1 MNQPL
6 MPKATCVWLVDN
18 TALTFEQIGAFCNM
32 HALEVQ
38 AVADGEVAVGIIG
51 RDPIA
56 AGELTRQEI
65 QRCEAAPSARLKMA
79 KSIVPRAAERTKG
92 PRYTAMAKRQDKPD
106 GIAWLV
112 RNHPELSDAQVG
124 KLLGTTKTTIA
135 TVRDRTHWNSANIK
149 ARHPVD
155 LGLCTYL
162 ELNAAVEAAR
172 AKLSPEER
180 LAIEQREQEPV
191 EEQKPAAGAVPSIAE
206 LFGRMGGGSASGEAA
221 DD

>member
-1 MNQPL
+1 MSQPL
-6 MPKATCVWLVDN
+6 MPKATCVWLIDN
-18 TALTFEQIGAFCNM
+18 TGLTFAQIGDFCTM

-51 RDPIA
+51 RDPVA
-56 AGELTRQEI
+56 AGELTRKELE
-65 QRCEAAPSARLKMA
+65 RCEADPEARLKMA
-79 KSIVPRAAERTKG
+79 TISVPRAAERTKG

-112 RNHPELSDAQVG
+112 RNHPEVTDAQVG

-135 TVRDRTHWNSANIK
+135 AVRDRSHWNMSNIK
-149 ARHPVD
+149 PRHPVD

-162 ELNAAVEAAR
+162 ELNASVEAAR

-180 LAIEQREQEPV
+180 EAIEKREAQPV
-191 EEQKPAAGAVPSIAE
+191 AEEKPRNTTPTIAE
-206 LFGRMGGGSASGEAA
+206 LFGRMGGGDSAS
-221 DD
+221 D

>member
-1 MNQPL
+1 
-6 MPKATCVWLVDN
+6 MPKATCVWLIDN
-18 TALTFEQIGAFCNM
+18 TALTFEQIGAFCTM
-32 HALEVQ
+32 HPLEVQ

-56 AGELTRQEI
+56 AGELTRAELE
-65 QRCEAAPSARLKMA
+65 RCEADPAARLKMA
-79 KSIVPRAAERTKG
+79 SVAVPRAAERTKG

-135 TVRDRTHWNSANIK
+135 AVRDRSHWNNSNIK
-149 ARHPVD
+149 PRHPVD

-162 ELNAAVEAAR
+162 ELNAAVELAR
-172 AKLSPEER
+172 SKLSPEER
-180 LAIEQREQEPV
+180 EAIERREAEPPP
-191 EEQKPAAGAVPSIAE
+191 EAKPSNTQPTIAD
-206 LFGRMGGGSASGEAA
+206 LFGRMGGGNTA
-221 DD
+221 D

>member
-6 MPKATCVWLVDN
+6 MPKATCVWLIDN
-18 TALTFEQIGAFCNM
+18 TGLTFEQIGAFCHM

-56 AGELTRQEI
+56 AGELTQQEI
-65 QRCEAAPSARLKMA
+65 TRCESDPSGRLKMA
-79 KSIVPRAAERTKG
+79 KSVVPRAAERTKG

-124 KLLGTTKTTIA
+124 KLLGTTKNTIA
-135 TVRDRTHWNSANIK
+135 AVRDRTHWNSSNIK
-149 ARHPVD
+149 PRHPVD

-162 ELNAAVEAAR
+162 ELNAAVESAR
-172 AKLSPEER
+172 AKLTPEER
-180 LAIEQREQEPV
+180 EAIEQREQEPL
-191 EEQKPAAGAVPSIAE
+191 EEEKPAANTTPSIAE
-206 LFGRMGGGSASGEAA
+206 LFGRMGGGDTA
-221 DD
+221 D

>member
-1 MNQPL
+1 MSQPL
-6 MPKATCVWLVDN
+6 MPKATCVWLIDN
-18 TALTFEQIGAFCNM
+18 TGLTFEQIGAFCSM

-38 AVADGEVAVGIIG
+38 AVADGEVAIGIIG
-51 RDPIA
+51 RNPVA
-56 AGELTRQEI
+56 AGELTQAELE
-65 QRCEAAPSARLKMA
+65 RCEADPAARLKMA
-79 KSIVPRAAERTKG
+79 KITVPRAAERTKG

-112 RNHPELSDAQVG
+112 RNHPELADAQIG

-135 TVRDRTHWNSANIK
+135 AVRDRSHWNMSNIK

-172 AKLSPEER
+172 AKLSPAER
-180 LAIEQREQEPV
+180 EAIEQREQQPAEEEKPV
-191 EEQKPAAGAVPSIAE
+191 NTTPTIAE
-206 LFGRMGGGSASGEAA
+206 LFGRMGGGASS

>member
-1 MNQPL
+1 MSQPL
-6 MPKATCVWLVDN
+6 MPKATCVWLIDN
-18 TALTFEQIGAFCNM
+18 TGLTFEQIGAFCSM

-38 AVADGEVAVGIIG
+38 AVADGEVAIGIIG
-51 RDPIA
+51 RNPVA
-56 AGELTRQEI
+56 AGELTQAELE
-65 QRCEAAPSARLKMA
+65 RCEADPAARLKMA
-79 KSIVPRAAERTKG
+79 KITVPRAAERTKG

-112 RNHPELSDAQVG
+112 RNHPELADAQIG

-135 TVRDRTHWNSANIK
+135 AVRDRSHWNMSNIK

-172 AKLSPEER
+172 AKLSPAER
-180 LAIEQREQEPV
+180 EAIEQREHQPA
-191 EEQKPAAGAVPSIAE
+191 EEEKSVNATPTIAE
-206 LFGRMGGGSASGEAA
+206 LFGRMGGGASS

>member
-1 MNQPL
+1 
-6 MPKATCVWLVDN
+6 MPKATCVWLIDN
-18 TALTFEQIGAFCNM
+18 TALTFDQIGDFCGM

-38 AVADGEVAVGIIG
+38 AIADGEVAQGIIG

-56 AGELTRQEI
+56 AAELTRDEI
-65 QRCEAAPSARLKMA
+65 ARCEAEPSARLQMLKP
-79 KSIVPRAAERTKG
+79 KLPRAAERTKG

-112 RNHPELSDAQVG
+112 RHHPELADSQIG
-124 KLLGTTKTTIA
+124 KLLGTTKNTIA
-135 TVRDRTHWNSANIK
+135 AVRDRTHWNSANIK

-162 ELNAAVEAAR
+162 ELNAAVEKAR
-172 AKLSPEER
+172 AKLTPEER
-180 LAIEQREQEPV
+180 AAIEARDAEPA
-191 EEQKPAAGAVPSIAE
+191 EEEEKRSDAIPSIAE
-206 LFGRMGGGSASGEAA
+206 LFGRPSS

>member
-6 MPKATCVWLVDN
+6 MPKATCVWLIDN

-51 RDPIA
+51 RDPVA
-56 AGELTRQEI
+56 AGELTAEEI
-65 QRCEAAPSARLKMA
+65 QRCEADPSARLKMA
-79 KSIVPRAAERTKG
+79 KIAVPRAAERTKG

-112 RNHPELSDAQVG
+112 RNHPELADAQIG
-124 KLLGTTKTTIA
+124 KLLGTTKNTIA
-135 TVRDRTHWNSANIK
+135 AVRDRTHWNSQNIK
-149 ARHPVD
+149 PRHPVD

-180 LAIEQREQEPV
+180 EAIERREAEAEQE
-191 EEQKPAAGAVPSIAE
+191 EAEKPMNTTPTIAE
-206 LFGRMGGGSASGEAA
+206 LFGRMGGGGEQAG
-221 DD
+221 

>member
-1 MNQPL
+1 MSQPL
-6 MPKATCVWLVDN
+6 MPKATCVWLIDN
-18 TALTFEQIGAFCNM
+18 TSLTFAQIGDFCTM

-56 AGELTRQEI
+56 AGELTRKEME
-65 QRCEAAPSARLKMA
+65 RCEGDSEARLKMA
-79 KSIVPRAAERTKG
+79 TISVPRAAERTKG

-112 RNHPELSDAQVG
+112 RNHPEVTDAQVG

-135 TVRDRTHWNSANIK
+135 AVRDRSHWNMSNIK
-149 ARHPVD
+149 PRHPVD

-162 ELNAAVEAAR
+162 ELNASVEAAR

-180 LAIEQREQEPV
+180 EAIEKREAQPI
-191 EEQKPAAGAVPSIAE
+191 EEEKPKNTTPTIAE
-206 LFGRMGGGSASGEAA
+206 LFGRMGGGDSAS
-221 DD
+221 D

>member
-6 MPKATCVWLVDN
+6 MPKATCVWLIDN

-51 RDPIA
+51 RDPVA
-56 AGELTRQEI
+56 AGELTAKEI
-65 QRCEAAPSARLKMA
+65 ERCEADPSARLKMA
-79 KSIVPRAAERTKG
+79 KIEVPRAAERTKG

-106 GIAWLV
+106 GVAWLV
-112 RNHPELSDAQVG
+112 RNHPELADTQIG
-124 KLLGTTKTTIA
+124 KLLGTTKNTIA
-135 TVRDRTHWNSANIK
+135 AVRDRTHWNSQNIK
-149 ARHPVD
+149 PRHPVD

-180 LAIEQREQEPV
+180 EAIERREAEAV
-191 EEQKPAAGAVPSIAE
+191 EEQKEKPMNTTPTIAE
-206 LFGRMGGGSASGEAA
+206 LFGRMGGGDST
-221 DD
+221 D